1 MNIKVSSAINS
12 LCIYLTVNLAY
23 TQVYFYL
30 DQLNLIL
37 RNIYVSKWKLYFV
50 LLFSFLLNIMSV
62 ENLPFVSVQPDWEE
76 VVEEVAAK
84 TTLDSSF
91 WIACYLTG
99 S

>member
-1 MNIKVSSAINS
+1 
-12 LCIYLTVNLAY
+12 
-23 TQVYFYL
+23 
-30 DQLNLIL
+30 
-37 RNIYVSKWKLYFV
+37 
-50 LLFSFLLNIMSV
+50 MSV